1 VTADQPAE
9 GSAAAHLRAA
19 ATARMQARG
28 HELAPWASP
37 PGEQP
42 VGWASACVRCGRTAY
57 VRAESRFMGVAG
69 PALTESC
76 DGWDEAPGADPPRGY
91 HPLR

>member
-1 VTADQPAE
+1 VTADQRAQ

-19 ATARMQARG
+19 ATARTQARG

-37 PGEQP
+37 PGEEA
-42 VGWASACVRCGRTAY
+42 VGWATACVRCGRVAY
-57 VRAESRFMGVAG
+57 VRAESRFIGVAG

-76 DGWDEAPGADPPRGY
+76 DGWDEEPCADPPREH
-91 HPLR
+91 HPRR